1 MGQGGEGTTAMIE
14 SEDKRDFVLS
24 ALRAGSLRAKL
35 YETEINSIGVALKGG
50 LIDCYTA
57 MEWVKEIGALELV
70 RCIPPPD
77 DGPLIEDK
85 P

>member
-1 MGQGGEGTTAMIE
+1 MTD
-14 SEDKRDFVLS
+14 SPDRRDFVLA

-35 YETEINSIGVALKGG
+35 YETEINTIGVALKGG

-70 RCIPPPD
+70 RNVPPS
-77 DGPLIEDK
+77 EEMSK
-85 P
+85 